1 MNKMVVLKDQRIV
14 TLRSLAA
21 DDVERSLAFFTGLDD
36 EERKYLRRD
45 VTKRELVQQR
55 IDEVLQE
62 KTHRL
67 VAVYQDRIVA
77 DGTLEPERFRWA
89 DGIAEIR
96 IIVAPDFRRV
106 GLGLRLVREL
116 YVLAHQRDV
125 ARINARMMAPQVAA
139 RAIFR
144 KLGFDEEFVIPR
156 HVKDR
161 DGNWQDLVLMR
172 CDLAVLMRSGG
183 ETAPPPEEQASP
195 ASTDLMVTE
204 FAVLRK
210 YALRWAILAAWDDE
224 LQRRGVPT
232 STRCE
237 SRLEESRVKIAS
249 GCFGSCHI
257 GCLLGDVEAELVSAD
272 ASTADGKVDAWID
285 LLGKAMNDPE
295 AALGITAV
303 KFRYSDCIAGS
314 CGCGPQ
320 K

>member
-1 MNKMVVLKDQRIV
+1 MNKVVVLKDQRVV
-14 TLRSLAA
+14 TLRPLAA
-21 DDVERSLAFFTGLDD
+21 DDVERSLAFFTGLDA

-45 VTKRELVQQR
+45 VTQRELVQQR
-55 IDEVLQE
+55 IEEVLQQ
-62 KTHRL
+62 KAHRI
-67 VAVYQDRIVA
+67 VALFQDRIVA
-77 DGTLEPERFRWA
+77 DGTLEPERFKWA

-96 IIVAPDFRRV
+96 IIVAPDFRRC
-106 GLGLRLVREL
+106 GLGLRLAREL

-125 ARINARMMAPQVAA
+125 ARINARMMAPQVAV

-161 DGNWQDLVLMR
+161 DGNWQDLVIMR
-172 CDLAVLMRSGG
+172 CDLAVLMSSGG
-183 ETAPPPEEQASP
+183 EVAAPPEAQAPP

-204 FAVLRK
+204 FAVLKK

-224 LQRRGVPT
+224 LQGRGVAT

-257 GCLLGDVEAELVSAD
+257 GCLLADIEAELVSAD
-272 ASTADGKVDAWID
+272 ASTEDSKVDAWIE

-295 AALGITAV
+295 VALGLTAV
-303 KFRYSDCIAGS
+303 KFRYSDCVAGGCA
-314 CGCGPQ
+314 CGAQ